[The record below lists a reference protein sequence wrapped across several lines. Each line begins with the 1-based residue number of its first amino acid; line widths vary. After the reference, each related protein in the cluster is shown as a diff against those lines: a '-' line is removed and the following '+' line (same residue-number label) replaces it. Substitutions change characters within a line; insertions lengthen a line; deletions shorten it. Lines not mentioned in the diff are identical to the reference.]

1 MAEEQGRTGQ
11 DELRQDQTTQE
22 NTRGMATTY
31 DPRRVEERWYQYWLD
46 EGFFHAKPGGE
57 REPFCIVIPP
67 PNVTG
72 ILHMGHALN
81 NTMQD
86 VLVRWHRMRGDNTL
100 WVPGTDHAGIATQAR
115 VERQLAEEGLTRDDL
130 GREQF
135 LERVWA
141 WKKEYGGTIIKQLKR
156 LGTSCDWQRERF
168 TMDEGCSRAV
178 REVFRRLYAKGL
190 IYRGS
195 YIINWCPHCGTTI
208 SDIEVE
214 HSEEQG
220 TLTYIRY
227 PGLDGAGDII
237 VATTRPETML
247 GDTAVAVNPDDQRY
261 RRLVGRDVLLPIVN
275 RRLPVIADEAVDPEF
290 GTGAVKVTPAHDPA
304 DFEIGR
310 RHRLEEITVIGKDG
324 VMTPEAGQYAGMP
337 VLEARQCVVAE
348 LQKLGL
354 VVKIE
359 DYSHSV
365 GHCYRCDTI
374 IEPLVSEQW
383 FVSMKPLAEPAMEA
397 VRQGRIRFF
406 PERFTKIYL
415 GWLENIRDWCISRQL
430 WWGHRIPVWYCQSC
444 GEVICAETE
453 PVACPKCGSASL
465 EQDPDVLDTWFSS
478 ALWPFSTLGW
488 PDQTPELDYYFPTSV
503 LVTARDIIFFWVARM
518 IFMSLEFMQEVPF
531 RDVLIN
537 SLVLDPLGRKM
548 SKSLGNSKD
557 PLDVIDSYGADTLR
571 FTLLTGNTPGSEMR
585 FQQERVEGSR
595 NFANKV
601 WNASRFALMNLEDF
615 HPDSAGFDQAA
626 LTLADR
632 WILSRFN
639 RTIGEVD
646 RNLESYELGEAAR
659 VLYEF
664 IWDELCDWYIELAKP
679 RLYGKETVSDV
690 RNQTSDVRIQNSEQ
704 EGIGE
709 TNPNTNPTTA
719 GALRARR
726 LATVTSRRT
735 AQQVIWYVLRHTLE
749 LLHPFMPFLTEEIWQ
764 HLPDDR
770 SQKSEVSSQEST
782 EGMGDANPNK
792 TPTTDDRRPT
802 SIMVASWPVR
812 RPDLDD
818 PVSEAQM
825 ALLMDLIRGIRNLRG
840 ELGLSPGKPA
850 RCVAVAADDATRQLL
865 ERYASYI
872 AQLAAAQ
879 PLEFAGTEQP
889 KPKQA
894 FSYVAPGGIEV
905 YIPLAGLVDLDKEI
919 ARLEKESG
927 VISRELERVRG
938 KLANESFLAKAP
950 PEVIDKERD
959 KETELSQKLATIG
972 RRLEQFAGR

>member
-1 MAEEQGRTGQ
+1 MAEEQDSARQ
-11 DELRQDQTTQE
+11 DEPRQDNAHQVQPQQE
-22 NTRGMATTY
+22 NVPCSVESDSALSTQNSALDMATTY
-31 DPRRVEERWYQYWLD
+31 DPRSVEERWYQYWLD
-46 EGFFHAKPGGE
+46 EGFFHAEPGGE

-115 VERQLAEEGLTRDDL
+115 VERQLAEEGLTKDDL

-141 WKKEYGGTIIKQLKR
+141 WKEQYGGTIIRQLKR
-156 LGTSCDWQRERF
+156 LGASCDWQRERF

-195 YIINWCPHCGTTI
+195 YIINWCPRCRTTI

-227 PGLDGAGDII
+227 PGLDGASGII

-247 GDTAVAVNPDDQRY
+247 GDTAVAVHPDDGRY
-261 RRLVGRDVLLPIVN
+261 RHLIGREVLLPIMN

-304 DFEIGR
+304 DFEMGR
-310 RHRLEEITVIGKDG
+310 RHGLQEITVIGKDG
-324 VMTPEAGQYAGMP
+324 VMTPEADRFAGLP
-337 VLEARQCVVAE
+337 ALEARQGVVAE
-348 LQKLGL
+348 LQRLGL
-354 VVKIE
+354 IVKIE
-359 DYSHSV
+359 DYAHSV

-383 FVSMKPLAEPAMEA
+383 FVRMKPLAEPALEA

-444 GEVICAETE
+444 GAAICPESE
-453 PVACPKCGSASL
+453 PVTCPECGGASL

-488 PDQTPELDYYFPTSV
+488 PDHTPELDYYFPTSV

-518 IFMSLEFMQEVPF
+518 IFMSCEFMQDVPF

-537 SLVLDPLGRKM
+537 SLVLDHLGRKM
-548 SKSLGNSKD
+548 SKSLGNIKD
-557 PLDVIDSYGADTLR
+557 PLEVIDSFGADTLR

-595 NFANKV
+595 NFSNKV
-601 WNASRFALMNLEDF
+601 WNASRFALMNLGDMSVVRRRTSDVGEKTNQSTVECWADVEQ
-615 HPDSAGFDQAA
+615 FDPAA

-639 RTIGEVD
+639 RTVGEVD

-664 IWDELCDWYIELAKP
+664 IWDELCDWYIELIKP
-679 RLYGKETVSDV
+679 RLYGKDTPD
-690 RNQTSDVRIQNSEQ
+690 
-704 EGIGE
+704 
-709 TNPNTNPTTA
+709 
-719 GALRARR
+719 
-726 LATVTSRRT
+726 SRGT
-735 AQQVIWYVLRHTLE
+735 AQQVLWYVLKHTLE

-764 HLPDDR
+764 HLPASAGS
-770 SQKSEVSSQEST
+770 SQNSVVSSQESCT
-782 EGMGDANPNK
+782 PHSFRPGGNLDAEEKEGIGEANANEN
-792 TPTTDDRRPT
+792 PTSHIPHPT
-802 SIMVASWPVR
+802 SIMVAPWPER
-812 RPDLDD
+812 RPELED

-825 ALLMDLIRGIRNLRG
+825 ALLMDVIRGIRNLRG
-840 ELGLSPGKPA
+840 ELGLPPGKPA
-850 RCVAVAADDATRQLL
+850 RCVVVAADNATRQLL
-865 ERYASYI
+865 ERYISYV
-872 AQLAAAQ
+872 AQLAGAQ
-879 PLEFAGTEQP
+879 PLEFAEPGT
-889 KPKQA
+889 A
-894 FSYVAPGGIEV
+894 
-905 YIPLAGLVDLDKEI
+905 
-919 ARLEKESG
+919 
-927 VISRELERVRG
+927 
-938 KLANESFLAKAP
+938 
-950 PEVIDKERD
+950 
-959 KETELSQKLATIG
+959 
-972 RRLEQFAGR
+972 